1 MSIAP
6 QNGWQISQYSCSYS
20 HLRIS
25 TRDDAV
31 DDLAE
36 IKASPRRLEHGAA
49 LLVPAI
55 DGGRIQPYVVLVG
68 AVEAT
73 VARGNAEDVADA
85 VELLQPDDELSQH
98 GVEPRAEPPAGDERS
113 ARAGRVDAQALPWAS
128 AAVGDERGRR
138 GGSEVEEGVA
148 EGDVSRG
155 DVEGGR
161 RVEGVTGDGVGNRSL
176 RGQARYVAE
185 GELRER
191 HSGVGRSGGVPVAG
205 VVVDAGVGR
214 GGLHVSASERS
225 GAAWTG
231 ETTER
236 RSVGRGRFNWTCGAF
251 GAVVPE
257 AQEAPRQGDISPVAA

>member
-1 MSIAP
+1 MFIAP

-31 DDLAE
+31 DDLVE

-85 VELLQPDDELSQH
+85 IELLQPDDELPQH

-176 RGQARYVAE
+176 RVTVVLVGPVASPSPAWLLTP
-185 GELRER
+185 EL
-191 HSGVGRSGGVPVAG
+191 GAVGSMCRRVRGAVLRGLVRRLNGGV
-205 VVVDAGVGR
+205 
-214 GGLHVSASERS
+214 
-225 GAAWTG
+225 
-231 ETTER
+231 
-236 RSVGRGRFNWTCGAF
+236 
-251 GAVVPE
+251 
-257 AQEAPRQGDISPVAA
+257 

>member
-31 DDLAE
+31 DDLVE

-85 VELLQPDDELSQH
+85 IELLQPDDELPQH

-148 EGDVSRG
+148 EGDVPRG

-161 RVEGVTGDGVGNRSL
+161 RVEGVAGDGVGNRRL
-176 RGQARYVAE
+176 RGQRRGQARYVAE

-191 HSGVGRSGGVPVAG
+191 HGGVGRSGGVAVAG
-205 VVVDAGVGR
+205 LVVDAGVGR
-214 GGLHVSASERS
+214 AGLHVSTSERS

-236 RSVGRGRFNWTCGAF
+236 SGGRGRFRLFFWFVFLFLHTKNIKSSF
-251 GAVVPE
+251 
-257 AQEAPRQGDISPVAA
+257 R